1 MDAKSDIL
9 VLTCDLT
16 GEICRG
22 REFADMLTYPYNCQ
36 HYVTCL
42 SERSPVVQSCSAG
55 LCYDQENGI
64 CDIKLNTGLK
74 LNTYSTS
81 FIIFLPL
88 LCLRT
93 KIFDF
98 INYSR
103 YKEKVSTVS
112 RLRGTVGH
120 HYFLDIANCFVFFIF
135 IMISC
140 HLVFKETILFIK
152 TFLNFLH
159 ETHIFGEYI
168 SKVKF
173 KDSITFVTHIF
184 ITK

>member
-1 MDAKSDIL
+1 MSKCCTIQPNVGRTLTSLRLTVNSRTISSASQNVLKLILKSPRF
-9 VLTCDLT
+9 VSFGTYLTQYGCQIWQACCDYDLT

-98 INYSR
+98 INYQKC
-103 YKEKVSTVS
+103 KEKLSTKAV
-112 RLRGTVGH
+112 
-120 HYFLDIANCFVFFIF
+120 
-135 IMISC
+135 
-140 HLVFKETILFIK
+140 TIYLI
-152 TFLNFLH
+152 
-159 ETHIFGEYI
+159 
-168 SKVKF
+168 V
-173 KDSITFVTHIF
+173 VT
-184 ITK
+184 